1 MDKATLV
8 KSDID
13 ISALILDALSR
24 TKIPVTF
31 CDWRYV
37 PQLEEWQLVIA
48 TPWYDEKGPR
58 TIYSAVI
65 DVLRKAGIYDDVPM
79 RRIFLMSPK
88 DPAVQE
94 LEQETKTRN
103 EGFIHVLQ
111 HAGIRNAEE
120 YSVLF
125 APITGIG
132 GPVPAKHF
140 TGREEL
146 RDFLTDRL
154 HLRQG
159 AVEDALEELGD
170 KGLASIFPVHLTLRE
185 IRKFGMA

>member
-24 TKIPVTF
+24 TRIPVTF

-48 TPWYDEKGPR
+48 TPWVDEKGPR
-58 TIYSAVI
+58 TTYRAVI
-65 DVLRKAGIYDDVPM
+65 DALTKADVYDEAPM
-79 RRIFLMSPK
+79 RRIFLMSPD
-88 DPAVQE
+88 DPVVQE
-94 LEQETKTRN
+94 LEKEAKTRN
-103 EGFIHVLQ
+103 EGFIHLLR
-111 HAGIRNAEE
+111 HNGSRKREE

-125 APITGIG
+125 APIAGIG

-140 TGREEL
+140 AERDAL
-146 RDFLTDRL
+146 RDFLIDRL
-154 HLRQG
+154 HLRPT
-159 AVEDALEELGD
+159 AIEDALRELGD
-170 KGLASIFPVHLTLRE
+170 GGHSSIYPVQLTTREIKKFGLA
-185 IRKFGMA
+185 

>member
-48 TPWYDEKGPR
+48 TPWVDEKGPLTTYR
-58 TIYSAVI
+58 AVI
-65 DVLRKAGIYDDVPM
+65 DAWTRAGVYDDAPM
-79 RRIFLMSPK
+79 RRIFLMSPD

-94 LEQETKTRN
+94 LEKEAKTRN
-103 EGFIHVLQ
+103 EGFVHILRHN
-111 HAGIRNAEE
+111 GSRNREE

-140 TGREEL
+140 TERDAL
-146 RDFLTDRL
+146 RDFLSGRL
-154 HLRQG
+154 HLRQT
-159 AVEDALEELGD
+159 AVEDALGELSD
-170 KGLASIFPVHLTLRE
+170 S
-185 IRKFGMA
+185 